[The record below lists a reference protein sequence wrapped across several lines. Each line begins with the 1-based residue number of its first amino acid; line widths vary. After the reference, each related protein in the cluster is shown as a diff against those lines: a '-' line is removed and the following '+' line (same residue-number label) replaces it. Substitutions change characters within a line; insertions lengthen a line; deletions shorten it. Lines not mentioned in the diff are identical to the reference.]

1 LGNAY
6 RYKGRYQEA
15 LEKQEEAKALS
26 DSSQNPL
33 IYSRIDLNLGAIHEA
48 IGNYGMAFKYYL
60 RSIEGAET
68 AGDSVLLS
76 TGLNNLGVA
85 YNNHS
90 DPEKAQYYLHRSID
104 IKKKIHDRVGLLMS
118 TVNLAISANKLHKY
132 DESIA
137 LYEQAMKLHKVVR
150 KDVPPFRILYNMGQV
165 YKDKGDLARA
175 EDCYKQSLSYCKQAG
190 IPQGLIYNYGG
201 LANVAELRHDITK
214 ARDNYTQAL
223 HTAEDIGAVEL
234 QKDALKS
241 LYLLEKGQSNFK
253 RALNLH
259 EKYTAL
265 NDSLNKEASQQELAG
280 TEAKLNLRRQEEI
293 NKLLQEKQQQQ
304 EARLT
309 TQNWLIAA
317 GLGIII
323 VVLGSVILLVKSNVE
338 KQRINSEL
346 ESQRNKLEEL
356 NKVKDKILAII
367 AHDLRSPLASMQG
380 MIYLIREK
388 ELTKKEIA
396 EMAAEL
402 EVSIS
407 QNISMMDNLLV
418 WAREQMSGLALNIK
432 AVNAREIVKEVFDN
446 YQFQAQHK
454 GVQLANKVSEGLKVK
469 ADHNLLKL
477 ILRNLVSNSIKF
489 CKEGDRLTVSTRE
502 EEGKVI
508 FEVEDTGIGIPETKK
523 AGLFSSNSGSR
534 NGTNDEK
541 GSGLGLQLC
550 KEFIEK
556 QDGHISVESVEGEG
570 ATFIFS
576 LPRGS

>member
-1 LGNAY
+1 
-6 RYKGRYQEA
+6 
-15 LEKQEEAKALS
+15 
-26 DSSQNPL
+26 
-33 IYSRIDLNLGAIHEA
+33 
-48 IGNYGMAFKYYL
+48 
-60 RSIEGAET
+60 
-68 AGDSVLLS
+68 
-76 TGLNNLGVA
+76 
-85 YNNHS
+85 
-90 DPEKAQYYLHRSID
+90 
-104 IKKKIHDRVGLLMS
+104 
-118 TVNLAISANKLHKY
+118 
-132 DESIA
+132 
-137 LYEQAMKLHKVVR
+137 
-150 KDVPPFRILYNMGQV
+150 
-165 YKDKGDLARA
+165 
-175 EDCYKQSLSYCKQAG
+175 
-190 IPQGLIYNYGG
+190 